1 MDTSGKQL
9 SLAVGTLVNQYVLLA
24 ELGQGGFGVVYK
36 AKHSFLHEDVVVKE
50 FLPME
55 FAWRQGNTVT
65 PHGDTKAKLFDDF
78 LERFLTEGRTLVK
91 LRHPN
96 VVRCRDLFT
105 ANGTAYLVMDFEDGL
120 PLDSLVTS
128 LEAQGGRYTELELLH
143 FLMPLAEGLS
153 YIHSQGVLHRDI
165 KPANVFIRRKD
176 GSPVII
182 DFGAAKQNFAK
193 VSQSQA
199 PYTEF
204 YAPLEQ
210 IEGGGEAKA
219 TIDIYA
225 FGALMYRLVTGQ
237 IGAKA
242 ESRAM
247 ALAFQKPDALT
258 PAVELAKERYREEF
272 LSLIDKCLAFDANQ
286 RPQQMSEVLG
296 VLQQLNQSLHEGNS
310 LRDSNPPPDS
320 NSSAEFKAEAP
331 KSAAVSSQV
340 ERNENP
346 AASSSIGSVNDP
358 AIKYSEA
365 SKQSAESQQS
375 AEPQAPSKSKLP
387 IALAIAAVLAV
398 GGGYWLVQQQAEQ
411 QAQLEFEK
419 QQALEKQQSIE
430 KQQDEAAWQKA
441 FTANTE
447 AEYDAYLANHPN
459 GLHREQANTKI
470 AEIKAAQKQ
479 QAVDAKIAAYVG
491 ELVTIPAGSFMMGC
505 SEGDSECSDD
515 EKPQH
520 RVNIQSFKLMST
532 EVTFAMWDACVS
544 AGVCSYQP
552 TDAGW
557 GRGNRPVINVSYD
570 DITQQ
575 FIPWLNQA
583 TGQRFRLPTEAE
595 WEYAA
600 RAGSSTKYSW
610 GNSIR
615 CDQARF
621 GQYDGDCGDARSTM
635 PVKSFSAN
643 AFGLYDMH
651 GNVWEW
657 TQDCWNDNYQGA
669 PLDGSAW
676 QRGDCAERVLR
687 GGSWISFAA
696 DLRASYRYSGA
707 PDTRYYYYGFR
718 VAQD

>member
-1 MDTSGKQL
+1 MSQEHVLALPVGFEL
-9 SLAVGTLVNQYVLLA
+9 NHYSLETV
-24 ELGQGGFGVVYK
+24 LGQGGFGVVYK
-36 AKHSFLHEDVVVKE
+36 AHHLLLDELVVVKE
-50 FLPME
+50 FLPNE
-55 FAWRQGNTVT
+55 LATRQGHSVVPQGTSKQVVYQ
-65 PHGDTKAKLFDDF
+65 DCLQ
-78 LERFLTEGRTLVK
+78 RFLTEGRTLVK

-143 FLMPLAEGLS
+143 FLIPLAEGLS

-247 ALAFQKPDALT
+247 ALAFQKPDALM
-258 PAVELAKERYREEF
+258 PAVELAKGRYREEF

-286 RPQQMSEVLG
+286 RPQQMSEVLR
-296 VLQQLNQSLHEGNS
+296 VLQQLNQSLH
-310 LRDSNPPPDS
+310 DSNPLPDS

-331 KSAAVSSQV
+331 KPTAVSSQV
-340 ERNENP
+340 DRKENP
-346 AASSSIGSVNDP
+346 DPLKAIASASDAGLKHSAEP
-358 AIKYSEA
+358 A
-365 SKQSAESQQS
+365 QSAESQQS

-387 IALAIAAVLAV
+387 FAIAIAAVLAV

-411 QAQLEFEK
+411 QTQLEFEK
-419 QQALEKQQSIE
+419 QQAL
-430 KQQDEAAWQKA
+430 A
-441 FTANTE
+441 
-447 AEYDAYLANHPN
+447 
-459 GLHREQANTKI
+459 
-470 AEIKAAQKQ
+470 KQ
-479 QAVDAKIAAYVG
+479 QALDAKIAAYVG

-505 SEGDSECSDD
+505 SEGDSDCEDR

-532 EVTFAMWDACVS
+532 ELTFAMWDACVS
-544 AGVCSYQP
+544 AGGCSYQP
-552 TDAGW
+552 EDRGFEEDGG

-570 DITQQ
+570 DITKQ
-575 FIPWLNQA
+575 FIPWLNKT
-583 TGQRFRLPTEAE
+583 TGQNFRLPTEAE

-600 RAGSSTKYSW
+600 RAGGSAKYSW
-610 GNSIR
+610 GNSSI
-615 CDQARF
+615 CSQA
-621 GQYDGDCGDARSTM
+621 QYDQYSGDCGNARRVL
-635 PVKSFSAN
+635 PVKSFRAN

-651 GNVWEW
+651 GNVSEW
-657 TQDCWNDNYQGA
+657 VADCWNHNYQGA

-676 QRGDCAERVLR
+676 QSGDCAKRVLR
-687 GGSWISFAA
+687 GGSWFFDSRDA
-696 DLRASYRYSGA
+696 RASARGFDSASSRHFGHK
-707 PDTRYYYYGFR
+707 GFR
-718 VAQD
+718 LAQDL